1 MPQYTRREAVVMLL
15 SALPTLSLASLVG
28 CQCSGG
34 GPGDDDTDTPDTTP
48 KARPELDGERL
59 SAALTSVL
67 AASPWADRVEELVQ
81 GATAEI
87 DALREGGYDDSADVA
102 TYGLNGIIA
111 NVAAGFGENMAL
123 RGADYDYTELGDAI
137 VSELSDTC
145 VAMRG
150 SLAGATAEISGVL
163 GSDTVPP
170 NDEVAATMVQD
181 EATARQLMNERDLND
196 QAHLNFLLG
205 QLQSGRADAT
215 NGFSLAAASA
225 QLDSMLSGLAP
236 DETVARWQRRP
247 GATVPL
253 RPIGPP
259 GPPPPPGHVEEACDI
274 WGWISFFIGW
284 MKTLHKAG
292 TAAAQKMAEVLD
304 EIPEA
309 LDWARDGFFHWLTQA
324 WPDAAA
330 EQTADLIYKKV
341 QGKAVEATVEQCN
354 WIGAFIVV
362 VLWFV
367 GLASTLMAF
376 CGSISW
382 LAGATAGLTGGLVA
396 IVFILMML
404 IILFYVIELMCAVID
419 ILDTVDTMLTE
430 CG

>member
-1 MPQYTRREAVVMLL
+1 
-15 SALPTLSLASLVG
+15 
-28 CQCSGG
+28 
-34 GPGDDDTDTPDTTP
+34 
-48 KARPELDGERL
+48 
-59 SAALTSVL
+59 
-67 AASPWADRVEELVQ
+67 
-81 GATAEI
+81 
-87 DALREGGYDDSADVA
+87 
-102 TYGLNGIIA
+102 
-111 NVAAGFGENMAL
+111 
-123 RGADYDYTELGDAI
+123 
-137 VSELSDTC
+137 
-145 VAMRG
+145 
-150 SLAGATAEISGVL
+150 
-163 GSDTVPP
+163 
-170 NDEVAATMVQD
+170 
-181 EATARQLMNERDLND
+181 
-196 QAHLNFLLG
+196 
-205 QLQSGRADAT
+205 
-215 NGFSLAAASA
+215 
-225 QLDSMLSGLAP
+225 
-236 DETVARWQRRP
+236 
-247 GATVPL
+247 VPL

-259 GPPPPPGHVEEACDI
+259 GPPPPPGHVQEACDI

-304 EIPEA
+304 DIPEA
-309 LDWARDGFFHWLTQA
+309 MDWARDGFFHWLTQA

-330 EQTADLIYKKV
+330 EQTADIIYKKV

-382 LAGATAGLTGGLVA
+382 AAGVTAGLTGGLVA
-396 IVFILMML
+396 LVFILMML